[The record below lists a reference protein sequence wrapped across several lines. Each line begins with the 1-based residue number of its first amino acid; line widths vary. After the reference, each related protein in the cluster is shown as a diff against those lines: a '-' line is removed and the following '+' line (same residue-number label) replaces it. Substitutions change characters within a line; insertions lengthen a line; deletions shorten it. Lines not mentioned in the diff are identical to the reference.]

1 MNEVNFKNYKLEVL
15 TLIDE
20 YKNETN
26 KENRNISEDDNI
38 SNSINEIEN
47 AIKLLDDNNC
57 LNTEFLDDIWL
68 RYCKELP
75 HILVVALFNYTSFKN
90 QTICWEIS
98 NNPEIIFIENLS
110 YKINLPV
117 EKIKSIVKSSDK
129 ITNDI
134 FYDILDL
141 TVIFDLNDKQWHIDS
156 DIIYGLTNTYSLE
169 TAKELCKIQY
179 QIKED
184 ERKAKQLV
192 KQAAEE
198 AKRKEKEKAK
208 EEKRKAKELEKELK
222 RQEKLKKSISE
233 GTKNQNDTSKKKAL
247 KQLKTNV
254 IQTQLKF

>member
-1 MNEVNFKNYKLEVL
+1 MNFKNYKLEVL

-20 YKNETN
+20 YKNEKN
-26 KENRNISEDDNI
+26 KENKKISEDDLF
-38 SNSINEIEN
+38 SNSVNEVEN
-47 AIKLLDDNNC
+47 TIKLLDDNNC

-90 QTICWEIS
+90 QTICWEIY

-117 EKIKSIVKSSDK
+117 EKIKSIVKYAV
-129 ITNDI
+129 TNEQNDI

-141 TVIFDLNDKQWHIDS
+141 PIIFDLNSKQWHIDS

-169 TAKELCKIQY
+169 TAKELCKMQY

-184 ERKAKQLV
+184 EKKAKQLV

-198 AKRKEKEKAK
+198 AKRKEKEKVK

-222 RQEKLKKSISE
+222 RQEKLKKSITE
-233 GTKNQNDTSKKKAL
+233 GTKNQNATSKKKAL

>member
-1 MNEVNFKNYKLEVL
+1 MNFKNYKLEVL

-20 YKNETN
+20 YKNENT
-26 KENRNISEDDNI
+26 KENKKILEEDTI
-38 SNSINEIEN
+38 SNSVNKIEN
-47 AIKLLDDNNC
+47 EIKLLDDNDC

-110 YKINLPV
+110 YKINLPA
-117 EKIKSIVKSSDK
+117 EKIKGIVKY
-129 ITNDI
+129 TVTNEQNDI

-141 TVIFDLNDKQWHIDS
+141 PIIFDLNDKQWHIDS

-184 ERKAKQLV
+184 EKKAKQLV

-233 GTKNQNDTSKKKAL
+233 GTKNQNATSKKKAL

>member
-1 MNEVNFKNYKLEVL
+1 MNFKNYKLEVL

-20 YKNETN
+20 YKNEKN
-26 KENRNISEDDNI
+26 KENKKISEDDTI
-38 SNSINEIEN
+38 SNSVNELEN
-47 AIKLLDDNNC
+47 VIKLLDDNNC

-75 HILVVALFNYTSFKN
+75 YILVVALFNYTSFKN

-117 EKIKSIVKSSDK
+117 EKIKGILKYTV
-129 ITNDI
+129 TNEQNDI

-141 TVIFDLNDKQWHIDS
+141 PIIFDLNSKQWHIDTN
-156 DIIYGLTNTYSLE
+156 IIYGLTNTYSLE

-184 ERKAKQLV
+184 EKKAKQLV

-233 GTKNQNDTSKKKAL
+233 GTKNQNATSKKKAL

>member
-1 MNEVNFKNYKLEVL
+1 MNFKNYKLEVL

-20 YKNETN
+20 YKNENIKDN
-26 KENRNISEDDNI
+26 KKISEDDNI
-38 SNSINEIEN
+38 SNSVNEVEN

-90 QTICWEIS
+90 QNICWEIPK
-98 NNPEIIFIENLS
+98 NPDIIFIENIS
-110 YKINLPV
+110 YKINLPC
-117 EKIKSIVKSSDK
+117 EKINNIIKNQD
-129 ITNDI
+129 DI

-141 TVIFDLNDKQWHIDS
+141 PIIFDLNIKQWCINS

-184 ERKAKQLV
+184 EKKAKQLV

-222 RQEKLKKSISE
+222 RQEKLKKSIYE

-247 KQLKTNV
+247 KQLRTNV
-254 IQTQLKF
+254 IQKQLKF

>member
-1 MNEVNFKNYKLEVL
+1 MNFKNYKLEVL

-20 YKNETN
+20 YKNENN
-26 KENRNISEDDNI
+26 KENKSISEDDNI
-38 SNSINEIEN
+38 SKLVNEIEN
-47 AIKLLDDNNC
+47 EIKLLDDNDC

-98 NNPEIIFIENLS
+98 SNPEIIFIENLS
-110 YKINLPV
+110 YKINLPT
-117 EKIKSIVKSSDK
+117 EKIKGIVKYAV
-129 ITNDI
+129 TNEQNDI

-141 TVIFDLNDKQWHIDS
+141 PIIFDLNDKQWHIDS

-169 TAKELCKIQY
+169 IAKELCKIQY

-184 ERKAKQLV
+184 EKKAKQLV

-233 GTKNQNDTSKKKAL
+233 GTQNQNATSKKKAL

>member
-1 MNEVNFKNYKLEVL
+1 MNFKNYKLEVL

-20 YKNETN
+20 YKNKNT
-26 KENRNISEDDNI
+26 KENKKISEDDII
-38 SNSINEIEN
+38 SKSINEIEN
-47 AIKLLDDNNC
+47 EIKLLDDNNC

-110 YKINLPV
+110 YKINLPA
-117 EKIKSIVKSSDK
+117 EKIKGIVKYNV
-129 ITNDI
+129 TNEQNDI

-141 TVIFDLNDKQWHIDS
+141 PIIFDLNDKQWHIDS
-156 DIIYGLTNTYSLE
+156 DIIYGLTNTYSLK
-169 TAKELCKIQY
+169 TAKELCKMQY

-184 ERKAKQLV
+184 EKKAKQLV

-233 GTKNQNDTSKKKAL
+233 GTKNQNATSKKKAL

>member
-1 MNEVNFKNYKLEVL
+1 MNFKNYKLEVL

-20 YKNETN
+20 YKNEKN
-26 KENRNISEDDNI
+26 KENKKISEDDTI
-38 SNSINEIEN
+38 SNSVNELEN
-47 AIKLLDDNNC
+47 VIKLLDDNNC

-75 HILVVALFNYTSFKN
+75 YILVVALFNYTSFKN

-117 EKIKSIVKSSDK
+117 EKIKGILKYTV
-129 ITNDI
+129 TNEQNDI

-141 TVIFDLNDKQWHIDS
+141 PIIFDLNSKQWHIDTN
-156 DIIYGLTNTYSLE
+156 IIYGLTNTYSLE

-179 QIKED
+179 QIKE
-184 ERKAKQLV
+184 EEKKAKQLI

-233 GTKNQNDTSKKKAL
+233 GTKNQNATSKKKAL

>member
-1 MNEVNFKNYKLEVL
+1 MNFKNYKLEVL

-20 YKNETN
+20 YRNEKN
-26 KENRNISEDDNI
+26 KENKKISEDDTI
-38 SNSINEIEN
+38 SNSVNEAEN
-47 AIKLLDDNNC
+47 EIKLLDDNNC

-110 YKINLPV
+110 YKINLPA
-117 EKIKSIVKSSDK
+117 EKIKGILKSAVTNDK
-129 ITNDI
+129 NDI

-141 TVIFDLNDKQWHIDS
+141 PIIFDLNDKQWHIDS

-184 ERKAKQLV
+184 EKKAKQLV

-233 GTKNQNDTSKKKAL
+233 GTKNQNATSKKKAL
-247 KQLKTNV
+247 KQLKSNV